1 MFSFIMGNFD
11 AVGGGGT
18 IGGVTYKGSVQTMT
32 ELKNIPSPK
41 DGDLWLVVEENK
53 KYIYSSNAK
62 TWLLYS
68 DSGLSEA
75 QVLETIRPLL
85 SNKVDKEEGSSLMTN
100 AEREKLKNTLTE
112 HQSLE
117 GYVKEETLAGYVKK
131 EDGKGL
137 SSLDF
142 TEELRDKYEAA
153 YKHSTKTHAPA
164 DAEKNVIVSVSQN
177 GVKLPVDNN
186 RNVNMVIT
194 YSIPTIVMDCPTT
207 MRVDNEFEIKAT
219 PVMGSNNLKSLEFFV
234 NDVSQEN
241 KTSITSGTEY
251 TFKYTPTGASTVK
264 IKITVTDV
272 NDLTSSAVQT
282 VTIKEN
288 SMYAWEVGYNKYTK
302 IVGSQEFEEYVK
314 LGNGKSADGTGSY
327 TIGGSGTDYYG
338 KVVIKS
344 EKKLTAITQTGI
356 GDFTMGK
363 DFTETVDGDMYI
375 YSYVGGLQNI
385 DNASISWR

>member
-18 IGGVTYKGSVQTMT
+18 IGGVTYKGSVSTKSALD
-32 ELKNIPSPK
+32 EIKGSK
-41 DGDLWLVVEENK
+41 DGDLWLVEDVSQ
-53 KYIYSSNAK
+53 KYIYSSSK
-62 TWLLYS
+62 WQLYS
-68 DSGLSEA
+68 DSGLSVS
-75 QVLETIRPLL
+75 QIRDIVNPLL
-85 SNKVDKEEGSSLMTN
+85 NKKVDVVEGSSLMTK
-100 AEREKLKNTLTE
+100 AEHEKLANAITE

-117 GYVKEETLAGYVKK
+117 DYVKKEILAGYVKA

-142 TEELRDKYEAA
+142 TQELKDKYEAA
-153 YKHSTKTHAPA
+153 YIHSTKTHAPA

-177 GVKLPVDNN
+177 GVKLPVDKN

-194 YSIPTIVMDCPTT
+194 YSIPTIVMDCPST
-207 MRVDNEFEIKAT
+207 MRVSTESEIKAT

-234 NDVSQEN
+234 DDVSQES
-241 KTSITSGTEY
+241 KTDITSGTEY
-251 TFKYTPTGASTVK
+251 SFKYTPTEVATVK
-264 IKITVTDV
+264 VKITVTDV
-272 NDLTSSAVQT
+272 NGLTSSAVQT

-302 IVGSQEFEEYVK
+302 IVGNQEFEEYVT
-314 LGNGKSADGTGSY
+314 LGTGKSTDGTASY

-363 DFTETVDGDMYI
+363 DFAETVDGDMYV

-385 DNASISWR
+385 DGASISWR